1 MRNHNFYY
9 QMPNRPFPQFRG
21 PSRMPNYGYQQAPR
35 GFRPG
40 MAPPIPPPG
49 PTGPKGAMPKL
60 ESFMETANRFLSTAQ
75 SFQPY
80 IAQATPL
87 FRNLPALWRI
97 YKGFKSAPDAKDEEE
112 DDEYSYESSEFEYEY
127 KESEEVKQVS
137 KRNTNDDDKR
147 SRPRNRKYEE
157 QPIIKEDS
165 KQNRAPHSFFPVQR
179 ERKNPTKTVEKISPP
194 KKTKPSVPKIFQP
207 PFDIDEL

>member
-9 QMPNRPFPQFRG
+9 QMPNRPYPQFRG

-40 MAPPIPPPG
+40 MAPPIPPSG
-49 PTGPKGAMPKL
+49 TKGAMPKL
-60 ESFMETANRFLSTAQ
+60 ESFMETANRFLATAQ

-97 YKGFKSAPDAKDEEE
+97 YKGFKSAPDAKDEVE
-112 DDEYSYESSEFEYEY
+112 DDEYSDESSEFEYEY
-127 KESEEVKQVS
+127 KESEEAKQVS
-137 KRNTNDDDKR
+137 KRNTNHDDKR
-147 SRPRNRKYEE
+147 SRAQNRKYEE
-157 QPIIKEDS
+157 QFIKEES
-165 KQNRAPHSFFPVQR
+165 IQKRAAHSFFPVQR
-179 ERKNPTKTVEKISPP
+179 ERKNPPRTVEKISPP

-207 PFDIDEL
+207 PFDYDEL